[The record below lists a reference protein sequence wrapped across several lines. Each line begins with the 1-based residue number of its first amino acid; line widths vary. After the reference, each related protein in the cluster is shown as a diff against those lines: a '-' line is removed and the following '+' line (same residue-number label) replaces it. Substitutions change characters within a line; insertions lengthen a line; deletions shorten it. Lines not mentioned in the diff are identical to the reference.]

1 MITETIGSITI
12 VLPETEGLFSP
23 RGLDRG
29 TRAMLEL
36 YPPEPGWRVLDLGC
50 GAGPVGIYAAKI
62 CGAENVVMAD
72 IDPRAGTQAAAENTR
87 PSAGRSSRKLA
98 LH

>member
-50 GAGPVGIYAAKI
+50 GAGPVGIYAAKTRRGERGDGRHRPA
-62 CGAENVVMAD
+62 CPCPP
-72 IDPRAGTQAAAENTR
+72 PRATPRRTG
-87 PSAGRSSRKLA
+87 
-98 LH
+98 

>member
-50 GAGPVGIYAAKI
+50 GAGPVGIYAFSF
-62 CGAENVVMAD
+62 VSFSFVSSFF
-72 IDPRAGTQAAAENTR
+72 
-87 PSAGRSSRKLA
+87 PSFSSLSISSAFSSLSTA
-98 LH
+98 L

>member
-36 YPPEPGWRVLDLGC
+36 YPPEPGWRVLDLGSAQ
-50 GAGPVGIYAAKI
+50 GRWASMPRKSAA
-62 CGAENVVMAD
+62 
-72 IDPRAGTQAAAENTR
+72 RRTR
-87 PSAGRSSRKLA
+87 
-98 LH
+98 

>member
-62 CGAENVVMAD
+62 CGAENTVMAD
-72 IDPRAGTQAAAENTR
+72 IDPRAVSAAARNAEANA
-87 PSAGRSSRKLA
+87 SFFKSG
-98 LH
+98 